1 MTCWVIEDR
10 ARPWW
15 SILNHHQTQKYF
27 PLWTRCAAVAWR
39 RPHVHFQICQILK
52 PAQALIYTGF
62 WSYSCARVNWAIRWV
77 WRAQE
82 LFDASAP
89 QQLEVHSG
97 TVCTAKAAAARTR
110 AVVKNQALGRTGAS
124 DLRLSLSWIG
134 KQSGVRE
141 NGASDLYEHL
151 GNHSIVGH
159 SEGGGP
165 AAGGGLWGATAGGH
179 CKNCDC
185 FSGCWDLSC
194 SKWLKCVI
202 FRPWYSPRYITKRD
216 HLRWM

>member
-1 MTCWVIEDR
+1 MR
-10 ARPWW
+10 AP
-15 SILNHHQTQKYF
+15 Q
-27 PLWTRCAAVAWR
+27 
-39 RPHVHFQICQILK
+39 
-52 PAQALIYTGF
+52 
-62 WSYSCARVNWAIRWV
+62 
-77 WRAQE
+77 
-82 LFDASAP
+82 

-134 KQSGVRE
+134 KQSGERE

-151 GNHSIVGH
+151 GNLGIVGH

-165 AAGGGLWGATAGGH
+165 GAGGGLWGATAGGH

-185 FSGCWDLSC
+185 FSGCWDFSC

-202 FRPWYSPRYITKRD
+202 FRPWYSPRCITKHN
-216 HLRWM
+216 HLRWMKHRWSNNLFRCTDHFRKIYWKYTEKYWKILKNTKIYWKLMKTTKTTKTTTKY